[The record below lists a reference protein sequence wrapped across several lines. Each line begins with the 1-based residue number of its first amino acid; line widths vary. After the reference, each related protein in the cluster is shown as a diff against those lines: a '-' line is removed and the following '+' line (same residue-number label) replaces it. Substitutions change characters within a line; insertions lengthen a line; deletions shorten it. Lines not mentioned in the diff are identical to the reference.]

1 MTETNFDPYDLNKH
15 LDKVVVTTTP
25 FVTSSDE
32 SALLGTIVPD
42 ELTTKSDEQTS
53 ALDFDID
60 DSISELKTYVGD
72 DKDRAQSVLDA
83 ENAKEKPRTT
93 LVTALTEVIEG

>member
-15 LDKVVVTTTP
+15 LDKVVTTSP
-25 FVTSSDE
+25 FVVSEGENT
-32 SALLGTIVPD
+32 LLGTIVPD
-42 ELTTKSDEQTS
+42 ELTTEGEEQS
-53 ALDFDID
+53 FALDFDIE

-72 DKDRAQSVLDA
+72 DKERAQAVLEA

>member
-1 MTETNFDPYDLNKH
+1 M
-15 LDKVVVTTTP
+15 
-25 FVTSSDE
+25 
-32 SALLGTIVPD
+32 PD
-42 ELTTKSDEQTS
+42 ELTTKSVEQTP

-72 DKDRAQSVLDA
+72 DKDRAQAVLDA

>member
-15 LDKVVVTTTP
+15 LDKVVTTSP
-25 FVTSSDE
+25 FVVSVEE
-32 SALLGTIVPD
+32 STLLGTIVPD
-42 ELTTKSDEQTS
+42 ELTTEGEEHTV
-53 ALDFDID
+53 ALDFDIE

-72 DKDRAQSVLDA
+72 DKDRAQAVLDA

>member
-15 LDKVVVTTTP
+15 LDKVVT
-25 FVTSSDE
+25 TSSFVASTDE
-32 SALLGTIVPD
+32 STLLGTIVPD
-42 ELTTKSDEQTS
+42 ELATKSAEQTS

-60 DSISELKTYVGD
+60 DSISELKIYVGD
-72 DKDRAQSVLDA
+72 DKDRAQAVLDA

>member
-15 LDKVVVTTTP
+15 LDKVVTTAP
-25 FVTSSDE
+25 FVASTDE

-42 ELTTKSDEQTS
+42 ELTTKSVEQTP

-72 DKDRAQSVLDA
+72 DKDRAQAVLDA
-83 ENAKEKPRTT
+83 ENAKYYLRSSF
-93 LVTALTEVIEG
+93 VTALTEVIEG

>member
-15 LDKVVVTTTP
+15 LDKVVTTSP
-25 FVTSSDE
+25 FVTSSDG

-53 ALDFDID
+53 VIDFDID

-72 DKDRAQSVLDA
+72 DKDRAQAVLDA

>member
-15 LDKVVVTTTP
+15 LDKVVTTSP

-32 SALLGTIVPD
+32 GALLGTIVPD